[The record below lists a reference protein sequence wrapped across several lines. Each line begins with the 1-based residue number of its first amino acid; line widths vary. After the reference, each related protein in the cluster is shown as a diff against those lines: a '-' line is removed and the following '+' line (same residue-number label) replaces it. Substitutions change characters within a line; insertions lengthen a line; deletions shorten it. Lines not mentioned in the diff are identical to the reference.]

1 MKARDVLNDCI
12 LARDYFSTAVGNG
25 DYQQAKILWFS
36 CVTLLRAVGHVL
48 HKVDSQNFTAALRDT
63 LNSQFKQWKTED
75 AIFRDFIEKERNIIL
90 KEYDLTIEVSESE
103 EPVTFT
109 TSDGYQ
115 FITSDGRELC
125 VNMTLMELVKARGH
139 GEGNTPLSVLDEAIE
154 WWKSKLKLFE

>member
-12 LARDYFSTAVGNG
+12 LARDYFSIAVGNG

-48 HKVDSQNFTAALRDT
+48 HKVDSQKFTAALSNT
-63 LNSQFKQWKTED
+63 LNAQFKQWKSEE
-75 AIFRDFIEKERNIIL
+75 AIFRDFIEKERNSIV
-90 KEYDLTIEVSESE
+90 KEYDLTVQVSEYQ
-103 EPVTFT
+103 EPVTFM
-109 TSDGYQ
+109 TSDGCR
-115 FITSDGRELC
+115 FITSDEHTLC
-125 VNMTLMELVKARGH
+125 LNMTLKELVKARGH